1 MNLFA
6 FVTLQFKRILKNK
19 PFLLLLLFFPV
30 CLFLL
35 SQAFHKEK
43 DSRIPVGICL
53 STEDRLTETL
63 CEKLLTME
71 DSLFVF
77 YSVASEEELL
87 RSVQNNRFECGYLFQ
102 KPLGQELDKSHL
114 KNLITVYVSESTTC
128 TGVLNELV
136 YANLFEE
143 YALSLLQETLKE
155 SGHLPFTDGDRT
167 ESSLSPVTKEEIEHY
182 YRAHLADGS
191 TFRIEVQFLS
201 GPDTV
206 LPSGTASAT
215 LPLLRGFTAVFLLLC
230 GFLALLT
237 VYHDKKNGLY
247 TRIYGAARITF
258 PCVTMFAYLLPAGLS
273 CLLGLCCSGIVTRWG
288 TEFLALLCYLF
299 AIVLFYSVLGAGIHS
314 HTVLC
319 AAFPMVLLCTLAF
332 TPVLVDLS
340 IFFPW
345 IKVVRYVFPT
355 YYYLLFF

>member
-1 MNLFA
+1 MNLTAFFA
-6 FVTLQFKRILKNK
+6 LQFKRVLKNK
-19 PFLLLLLFFPV
+19 PFLLLLLFFPI
-30 CLFLL
+30 CLILL
-35 SQAFHKEK
+35 SQAFHSEK

-53 STEDRLTETL
+53 SAEDALTETL
-63 CEKLLTME
+63 CEKLLIME

-77 YSVASEEELL
+77 SAVETEEELI
-87 RSVQNNRFECGYLFQ
+87 RSVQNNRLECGYLFQ
-102 KPLGQELDKSHL
+102 KPLGKELDKSHL

-143 YALSLLQETLKE
+143 YALSLLQNTLKE
-155 SGHLPFTDGDRT
+155 AGHLPFSNEEHAVIDLP
-167 ESSLSPVTKEEIEHY
+167 SVTKEEIEQF
-182 YRAHLADGS
+182 YRTHLADGS

-206 LPSGTASAT
+206 QPSGTTSVA
-215 LPLLRGFTAVFLLLC
+215 LPLLRGFTAVFMLLC

-237 VYHDKKNGLY
+237 VHHDKKNGLY
-247 TRIYGAARITF
+247 ARLYGTTRITCPCITML
-258 PCVTMFAYLLPAGLS
+258 THLLPAGLS
-273 CLLGLCCSGIVTRWG
+273 CLLGLGCSGSITHWG
-288 TEFLALLCYLF
+288 TELLALLCYLF
-299 AIVLFYSVLGAGIHS
+299 TIILFYLILGGCIRN

-340 IFFPW
+340 AFFPW
-345 IKVVRYVFPT
+345 IKAVRYVFPT